1 MSINGLQTAV
11 LEAGGNIEERAGY
24 PDFHKFVVQYVFTKE
39 SLENFVRQIRLE
51 GAEDAWAVFE
61 QRNANKK

>member
-11 LEAGGNIEERAGY
+11 LEAGGNIETRAGY
-24 PDFHKFVVQYVFTKE
+24 PSYEFVTQYVFTKE

>member
-1 MSINGLQTAV
+1 MSSLSTKV
-11 LEAGGNIEERAGY
+11 LEAGGNIETRAKSPNY
-24 PDFHKFVVQYVFTKE
+24 EFVTQYVFTKE